1 MKPEHV
7 AWIKEN
13 VKNGEALMNGDD
25 PNELLTA
32 LDDMMLESL
41 DKNYNPT
48 KRTGEISQVYDA
60 VYSELN

>member
-13 VKNGEALMNGDD
+13 VKNGEALMKGED
-25 PNELLTA
+25 PNELLIA

-41 DKNYNPT
+41 DEKYRPT

-60 VYSELN
+60 VYSEMN